1 MTSTVS
7 EDAARLLPVFDGHN
21 DALSKLHGMH
31 PNDPVGAFINGY
43 DAALDLGKAQRG
55 GFAGGFFAIYV
66 PPLEADDDG
75 RRAAMAE
82 PSYDIPLPPE
92 LDQPH
97 AAAVTLEQAGIMADL
112 EAAGTLS
119 ICRSVDDIRSA
130 MSDGRIA
137 AIMHVEGAEA
147 IDSELVMLDRLHKM
161 GLRSI
166 GPVWS
171 RSNIFGHG
179 VPFRY
184 PASPDTGPGLT
195 PAGKRLIKRCNELGI
210 LVDLAHI
217 NQAGFRDVARIS
229 TAPLIATHSNAHAV
243 CPHARNLTDD
253 QIRAIADSDGMV
265 GLNFA
270 TAFLRP
276 DGRMIPDVPFEIMM
290 RHLDHLIA
298 ILGEDRVGLGSDY
311 DGTTVPDSLT
321 TVADLPALRHAM
333 FQHGYGDELCRKILC
348 ENWLAALGRVW
359 RRT

>member
-1 MTSTVS
+1 MTSM
-7 EDAARLLPVFDGHN
+7 LPVFDGHN
-21 DALSKLHGMH
+21 DALSKLHAMH
-31 PNDPVGAFINGY
+31 PDDPVGAFMNGY
-43 DAALDLGKAQRG
+43 DAALDLGKALRG

-97 AAAVTLEQAGIMADL
+97 AADVTLAQAGILAAL
-112 EAAGTLS
+112 EAAGAVR
-119 ICRSVDDIRSA
+119 ICRSVTDIRTA
-130 MSDGRIA
+130 MADGRIA
-137 AIMHVEGAEA
+137 AIMHVEGVEA
-147 IDSELVMLDRLHKM
+147 LDPGLAMLDRLHGL

-184 PASPDTGPGLT
+184 PSSPDTGPGLT
-195 PAGKRLIKRCNELGI
+195 EAGKRLVRRCDDLGVLI
-210 LVDLAHI
+210 DLAHM
-217 NQAGFRDVARIS
+217 NEAGFWDVARIT
-229 TAPLIATHSNAHAV
+229 TAPLIATHSNAHAI

-253 QIRAIADSDGMV
+253 QLRAIADSDGMV

-276 DGRMIPDVPFEIMM
+276 DGRMLTEAPFEMMM
-290 RHLDHLIA
+290 RHLDHLIG

-311 DGTTVPDSLT
+311 DGTTVPDQLK
-321 TVADLPALRHAM
+321 TVADLPALHRAM
-333 FQHGYGDELCRKILC
+333 TQHGFDDALCRKILC
-348 ENWLAALGRVW
+348 DNWLAALGRVW
-359 RRT
+359 RQS